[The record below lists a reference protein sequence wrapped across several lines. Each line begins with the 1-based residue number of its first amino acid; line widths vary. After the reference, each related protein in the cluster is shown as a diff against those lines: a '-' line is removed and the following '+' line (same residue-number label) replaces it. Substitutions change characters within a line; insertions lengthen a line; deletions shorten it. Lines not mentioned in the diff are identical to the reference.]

1 MTMISHRTPAAAVM
15 LPFILCAVLFV
26 NCAKE
31 VKKAPQP
38 DICAPGIG
46 DGPRV
51 EFEKEGFISVDVY
64 RVVIVEPE
72 SVFDATAATKTA
84 RMRALS
90 SLQKFLQS
98 RDMVVDQNVTARLL
112 ALIDESGRLGESSV
126 NGGGRCVYYF
136 DITRPRLADYVLSI
150 SRKR

>member
-1 MTMISHRTPAAAVM
+1 MSSYLTRATAAAVIIP
-15 LPFILCAVLFV
+15 LLAFIVFFF

-31 VKKAPQP
+31 VRKPSQV
-38 DICAPGIG
+38 DICPPTIG

-51 EFEKEGFISVDVY
+51 MFEKEGFMSADVY

-72 SVFDATAATKTA
+72 RVFDAAAAAKTA
-84 RMRALS
+84 RIRALS
-90 SLQKFLQS
+90 SLQKYLQS

-112 ALIDESGRLGESSV
+112 ALIDESGHIGESTA
-126 NGGGRCVYYF
+126 NGAGRCVYYF
-136 DITRPRLADYVLSI
+136 DITRPRLAEYVLSI